1 MLQQAKR
8 TSATR
13 EAIARGRLRSAIR
26 IPKGNHHTTLVRLF
40 ISLATAFIHS
50 EIAERMEVVPWMV
63 ALCATVSN
71 LGQQRAPE
79 GRGQTGADSQIIEKM
94 TQEGSLRILVDA

>member
-1 MLQQAKR
+1 
-8 TSATR
+8 
-13 EAIARGRLRSAIR
+13 
-26 IPKGNHHTTLVRLF
+26 
-40 ISLATAFIHS
+40 
-50 EIAERMEVVPWMV
+50 MV

-71 LGQQRAPE
+71 LGQRGAPE